1 MDNNEI
7 NKSMDTKQQTNF
19 QTEKQPDEQS
29 GIHLQ
34 GHIKIFN
41 PETNEIIVQGRA

>member
-1 MDNNEI
+1 MI
-7 NKSMDTKQQTNF
+7 NKNMDTKQQTNS
-19 QTEKQPDEQS
+19 QPEKKPDEQS
-29 GIHLQ
+29 GIYLQ